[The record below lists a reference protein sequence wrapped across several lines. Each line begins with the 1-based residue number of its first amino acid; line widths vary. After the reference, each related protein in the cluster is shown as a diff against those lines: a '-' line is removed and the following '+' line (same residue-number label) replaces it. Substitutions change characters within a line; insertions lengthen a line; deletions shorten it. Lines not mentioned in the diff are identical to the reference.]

1 MSDIE
6 GKAARPDFRVGGMSG
21 RTKAASEWSRGDASD
36 IDGQAG
42 RPNGRE
48 HMSQRG
54 QRVSFNGTNGMSD
67 MEGKAARVAAN
78 ECGQGVSF
86 NGSNGRA
93 RGSKPDT
100 MERHGLT
107 EFNIRCLAQPPWRAK
122 TFGVSQYRRD
132 PFPFPRRPE
141 LLVL

>member
-21 RTKAASEWSRGDASD
+21 RTKAASEWSRGDGSD
-36 IDGQAG
+36 KDGQAV

-54 QRVSFNGTNGMSD
+54 QRVSFNG
-67 MEGKAARVAAN
+67 
-78 ECGQGVSF
+78 
-86 NGSNGRA
+86 SNGRA
-93 RGSKPDT
+93 RRSKPDT

-132 PFPFPRRPE
+132 PFPFPRRRE